1 MKLLFLLESTGL
13 DDYFLYTK
21 ALVED
26 LSGDGYEPSIVF
38 TTHGAPSDHTYQL
51 VKDHVLHQWT
61 KLPFRSADPDYL
73 DRLAKHINKHQYDFL
88 VICQA
93 TYHRFSVAALYEL
106 LEHKPR
112 LIFVGK
118 ECSQSVTES
127 AKQIDNINPL
137 WVAVAQNVASRFMAD
152 YDVQVIY
159 GPAVVPEDTGADIR
173 AEFGIRGDVKVV
185 GYVGNV
191 DVVNWEP
198 VLEACR
204 RMRCLLLVAG
214 TGDNVPKLSG
224 IKGVKVVPAIPQCLA
239 DWYQAFDVFLYPI
252 RGSGFPMLV
261 LEAAVSGC
269 PVATTPVSDIYQLCK
284 DEFGFFKFDPKEIIG
299 GVRVA
304 ASRDME
310 RVSGVIRER
319 FSREKFLSGWQIL
332 LS

>member
-13 DDYFLYTK
+13 DDYFMYTK

-38 TTHGAPSDHTYQL
+38 TTNGAPSDHTYQL
-51 VKDHVLHQWT
+51 VKENVVHHFS
-61 KLPFRSADPDYL
+61 KLCFRSADPDYL

-88 VICQA
+88 VVCQA

-118 ECSQSVTES
+118 ECSQAVTQAAAEV
-127 AKQIDNINPL
+127 AHLNPL

-159 GPAVVPEDTGADIR
+159 GPAVVPDSTEADIR
-173 AEFGIRGDVKVV
+173 AEFGLRQDVKVV

-214 TGDNVPKLSG
+214 SGDNVPKLSG
-224 IKGVKVVPAIPQCLA
+224 IKGVKVVPAIPQCRA
-239 DWYQAFDVFLYPI
+239 DWYRAFDVFLYPV
-252 RGSGFPMLV
+252 RGSGFPMLP
-261 LEAAVSGC
+261 LEAALAGC
-269 PVATTPVSDIYQLCK
+269 PVALTPVSDMYQLCK
-284 DEFGFFKFDPKEIIG
+284 DEFGFFGYKPEEVIKAVQFASGRDREA
-299 GVRVA
+299 VRVA
-304 ASRDME
+304 I
-310 RVSGVIRER
+310 GER
-319 FSREKFLSGWQIL
+319 FSRESFLTGWQML